1 MPEIPTTEQN
11 LFKLVYYK
19 NVEYR
24 NVEPSTPSVADPMID
39 CLLSI
44 KSCTGPRAARL
55 PMHDSRKKS
64 PTRGQLSTPIRACF
78 T

>member
-1 MPEIPTTEQN
+1 MPEIPITEQN

-44 KSCTGPRAARL
+44 KSCTGPRADRL
-55 PMHDSRKKS
+55 PMHDRGSGTEGNYRL
-64 PTRGQLSTPIRACF
+64 TRLIYD
-78 T
+78 